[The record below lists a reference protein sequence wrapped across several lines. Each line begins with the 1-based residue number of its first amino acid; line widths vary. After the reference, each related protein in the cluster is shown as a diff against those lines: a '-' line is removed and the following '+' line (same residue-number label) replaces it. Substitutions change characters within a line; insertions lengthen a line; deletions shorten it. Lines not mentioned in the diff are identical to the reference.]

1 MFRSHAFQWSN
12 VHNVLVVGQ
21 LIPHGR
27 AKARLSWGAAARANA
42 RENRQRFTT
51 LMVTW
56 IIIPDIRLV
65 LYSQLH

>member
-1 MFRSHAFQWSN
+1 MFQRLN

-27 AKARLSWGAAARANA
+27 AKARLAWGAAARANA

-65 LYSQLH
+65 LCSQLH